1 MPTLDQQLS
10 PKEQY
15 ELVKTQKSAEK
26 QKFKAPKNLRWIII
40 SLLVLL
46 IVIGAIFFLNSKRE
60 APGADL
66 SREVAYEGDKHVTE
80 GTEVE
85 YQSNPPASGNHWPVP
100 LSDGVYK
107 TEKPDEAVVHSMEH
121 GRVWISYRPS
131 LPANI
136 IEQLEKL
143 GSGQALVIT
152 PRSTNEADIALA
164 AWTRLDTFNL
174 ENGILDEKRIQDFIR
189 RYKNKG
195 PEFIPGSGGGKTYE
209 SR

>member
-1 MPTLDQQLS
+1 MEQLS

-15 ELVKTQKSAEK
+15 DLSKAQKGAEK
-26 QKFKAPKNLRWIII
+26 QTFKAPKNLKWI
-40 SLLVLL
+40 LVLL
-46 IVIGAIFFLNSKRE
+46 LLLLFAIGAVFFLNSRRE

-66 SREVAYEGDKHVTE
+66 SRQMNDEGDAHVTE
-80 GTEVE
+80 GTDVA
-85 YQSNPPASGNHWPVP
+85 YQSNPPTSGNHWPVP
-100 LSDGVYK
+100 LTDGVYK
-107 TEKPDEAVVHSMEH
+107 TEKRDQAVVHSLEH
-121 GRVWISYRPS
+121 GRVWISYKPS

-143 GSGQALVIT
+143 GDGQALIVT
-152 PRSTNEADIALA
+152 PRNANETDIALA

-174 ENGILDEKRIQDFIR
+174 ENGTLDEKRVQDFIR

-209 SR
+209 